1 MERGESAP
9 RSGRA
14 GKEMRFLVVWLR
26 HSSCA
31 SARMSYSILRTA
43 LPVWSP
49 REALLATGTISG
61 ALDETFSSESTLE
74 LWRPFEKAETPL
86 AAVQASS
93 RFTRLA
99 WGAATPERASGVIAA
114 GFENGEIAL
123 WDPARILADDGTE
136 SVPPSPSLP
145 PR

>member
-1 MERGESAP
+1 
-9 RSGRA
+9 
-14 GKEMRFLVVWLR
+14 
-26 HSSCA
+26 
-31 SARMSYSILRTA
+31 MSYSIPRTA

-74 LWRPFEKAETPL
+74 LWRPFDAAEEPL
-86 AAVQASS
+86 AALSASS

-123 WDPARILADDGTE
+123 WDPARILADTGLE
-136 SVPPSPSLP
+136 SVLPRVRSP

>member
-1 MERGESAP
+1 
-9 RSGRA
+9 
-14 GKEMRFLVVWLR
+14 
-26 HSSCA
+26 
-31 SARMSYSILRTA
+31 MSYSIPRTA

-74 LWRPFEKAETPL
+74 LWQPFEQSETPL
-86 AAVQASS
+86 ASLEANS

-99 WGAATPERASGVIAA
+99 WGVATPERASGVIAA

-123 WDPARILADDGTE
+123 WDPARILDDAGAE
-136 SVPPSPSLP
+136 SVHPSSILH